1 MDAFHLTQ
9 DMSSGALQPLVVKMS
24 ITEKKIEL

>member
-9 DMSSGALQPLVVKMS
+9 DMSSGALQPLVVQMS
-24 ITEKKIEL
+24 ITEKNEP